1 MIVFFSFSTKKQT
14 REDGVRVLELSW
26 ELANNS
32 KALLYTKE
40 HNMVKVANTFDGKL
54 GEMTFKD
61 KAECWGYMR
70 ALRDSLIRGSTVE
83 GKAHT
88 VLKALLEKHPKYDQ
102 KVGCGFAS
110 FKYDEHPE
118 YTGTMCFF
126 IVRTDGSSEDFSFRK
141 CLDVVFG
148 TQSKKH
154 RDVKFGRDKSK
165 DNKRKFKQPE
175 VKLGTVLKVD
185 GLDDIKNKGI
195 NIHFKQIKESFG
207 AVGNVEFVEMFEN
220 YAEVR
225 FSEQADAKKACED
238 VKDING
244 EQIFVSM
251 LPEEDEKKHFERYF
265 ESRQNKTPRRGGN
278 NRRNGR
284 RSGRRGGHRGGHR
297 GGEWRRL

>member
-1 MIVFFSFSTKKQT
+1 
-14 REDGVRVLELSW
+14 
-26 ELANNS
+26 
-32 KALLYTKE
+32 
-40 HNMVKVANTFDGKL
+40 MVKVANTFDGKL

-70 ALRDSLIRGSTVE
+70 ALRDSLIRGATVE

-148 TQSKKH
+148 TQSKNH
-154 RDVKFGRDKSK
+154 RDG
-165 DNKRKFKQPE
+165 KRKFKQPKM
-175 VKLGTVLKVD
+175 KLGTVLKVD

-195 NIHFKQIKESFG
+195 NIDFKLIKESFS
-207 AVGNVEFVEMFEN
+207 AIGNVEFVEMFEN

-225 FSEQADAKKACED
+225 FSEQTDAKKACED
-238 VKDING
+238 VKDISG

-251 LPEEDEKKHFERYF
+251 LAEEDEKKHFERFY
-265 ESRQNKTPRRGGN
+265 ESRQYKTRRSGGKNSRNARRG
-278 NRRNGR
+278 
-284 RSGRRGGHRGGHR
+284 GRRGGRGR
-297 GGEWRRL
+297 RRQKETLKSGEKVPPGRTLESVKQ